1 MKTLRHVKGF
11 TILETSMVFS
21 IIVILAAVALPIMTS
36 LMGSVEESQAR
47 QIVDAGNVA
56 LMLDFSRQIM
66 EGVYT
71 SPLLDDKQ
79 KIGKKLRQ
87 ANQEVLEAMLIP
99 GFSYPVGFQWVLV
112 EQATSTQPPVVGY
125 RSI

>member
-11 TILETSMVFS
+11 TILEMSMVFS
-21 IIVILAAVALPIMTS
+21 IIVILAAVGLPIMTS

-56 LMLDFSRQIM
+56 LTLDFSRQIM

-87 ANQEVLEAMLIP
+87 ANQKVLEAMLVP
-99 GFSYPVGFQWVLV
+99 GFSYPAGFHWILV